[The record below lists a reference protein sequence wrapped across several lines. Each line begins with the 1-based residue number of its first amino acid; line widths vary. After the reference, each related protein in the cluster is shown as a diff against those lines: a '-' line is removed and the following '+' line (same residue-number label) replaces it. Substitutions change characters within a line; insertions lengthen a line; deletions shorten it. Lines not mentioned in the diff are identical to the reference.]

1 MRQMQGLKDYST
13 PVMLPGVSLTTT
25 GADDYEIY
33 GAIKLQRFDD
43 KSWVPFGEPMAR

>member
-13 PVMLPGVSLTTT
+13 PVMLPGVSLTT

-33 GAIKLQRFDD
+33 GAIKLQRFDG
-43 KSWVPFGEPMAR
+43 KSRVPFGEPMAR